1 MKTTRN
7 LKLKNGTTIPAG
19 TVCTVTFNRS
29 PVCTVQPE
37 GFNPCRL
44 RCSSL
49 PVYLADDFSRP
60 TLDELG
66 AVIDDSVCA
75 SVMGEPVEPDG
86 YDQHGSP
93 SWLLALGL
101 I

>member
-1 MKTTRN
+1 MKSTRN
-7 LKLKNGTTIPAG
+7 LKLKNGTVIPCG
-19 TVCTVTFNRS
+19 TVCAVTFHRS

-37 GFNPCRL
+37 VFAACRL

-49 PVYLADDFSRP
+49 PVYLADDFTRP
-60 TLDELG
+60 TIDELG
-66 AVIDDSVCA
+66 AVVDDAVCP
-75 SVMGEPVEPDG
+75 SVMGEQVEPDG